1 MATES
6 PRQSSHSPRVAIVA
20 VNWNGWRDTLEC
32 LESVRCLEY
41 PDYFMVVVDNGSQDD
56 SLARIQEWACGREGY
71 RLVEYPEATARA
83 GGEVG
88 QEQALAETL
97 PANRAVLI
105 ASVVNSGPTGG
116 GNLGIEYSLR
126 REQAADCVFLLDND
140 AQVEKDTLTQLV
152 GFGRKENAGI
162 MGGAIMDMES
172 HRLQYAERTTLL
184 RWFFNPLV
192 KADLPIPGEE
202 IECWSSAGVS
212 GGAMLIRREVLDALY
227 AATGRYLAGEM
238 FMDDWEFEL
247 CHRSSLLGYRSFV
260 TRKGFVR
267 HKGERVTRRAL
278 STKRYYYTTRNHML
292 LAGDFLPL
300 PWRAL
305 FYLYSPALG
314 FARILKALRHGQPDV
329 ARAIVR
335 GMTDAYKGVKG
346 KWKQHPD
353 REDGK

>member
-212 GGAMLIRREVLDALY
+212 GGAMLIRRERGPVDRHFTSQSRGLRLQSGAACISELRPCRRIFRKWCRANRVRFFWPTGAVRPDLALVE
-227 AATGRYLAGEM
+227 R
-238 FMDDWEFEL
+238 F
-247 CHRSSLLGYRSFV
+247 SLLRFLCCEGRIPPHTLSMGPYPRAVFSIAHVVPVRS
-260 TRKGFVR
+260 TGKHSKR
-267 HKGERVTRRAL
+267 L
-278 STKRYYYTTRNHML
+278 S
-292 LAGDFLPL
+292 
-300 PWRAL
+300 
-305 FYLYSPALG
+305 
-314 FARILKALRHGQPDV
+314 
-329 ARAIVR
+329 
-335 GMTDAYKGVKG
+335 
-346 KWKQHPD
+346 
-353 REDGK
+353 